1 MFQIVI
7 THRPSSRF
15 GSDTPEALAEP
26 TPFAGFRS
34 TVGTRYGFQTGQ
46 RPEVRLAGH
55 FSSRG
60 ERQPARWVTR
70 AAAERNLHHLIA
82 RGYTARIEVC

>member
-1 MFQIVI
+1 MFQILI
-7 THRPSSRF
+7 THRPSSTF
-15 GSDTPEALAEP
+15 GSDAPEALPEP

-46 RPEVRLAGH
+46 RPEVRLAGY

-60 ERQPARWVTR
+60 ERRPQTWVTR
-70 AAAERNLHHLIA
+70 EAAERNLHHLIA
-82 RGYTARIEVC
+82 RGYTARIETV